1 MRNSFKN
8 YPKQKKYT
16 YFFLAKPILF
26 FGVTQKRTNE
36 NTLNFHNIFILAFII
51 LYYIQN
57 ILTISKIFLKIIT
70 ILNLIKPKTIY
81 I

>member
-8 YPKQKKYT
+8 YPKQKKI

-26 FGVTQKRTNE
+26 FGVNQKRMNK
-36 NTLNFHNIFILAFII
+36 NTLNVHNIFILAFII

-57 ILTISKIFLKIIT
+57 IERNIIINTLRYKIK
-70 ILNLIKPKTIY
+70 
-81 I
+81 